1 MKTSGSTDSLRKAR
15 DLSREKSEVQ
25 LKIEQIVKDK
35 QRIDKQYVQT
45 QEEVK
50 ANKDKVRGVMTHGL
64 QVGVNFSD
72 EKAAQKRFD
81 IQVAHKSAEKQLS
94 ILNFAHMSCQKRYK
108 LMIAKQTKE
117 ISDIE
122 KELKLDTK
130 RLRLQTIL
138 WDRSESLVKL
148 YKDAFDDLM
157 NKVETPEPKPSAT
170 VKFIKPEITQIDEE
184 NEASVKFLSS
194 SILYEKSES
203 SFIRQ
208 KSTARFEDGGDIK
221 VSDKADAN
229 VPDTSLITSFNEKY
243 NEDLSVVSG
252 HVKSDKGSFFG
263 GTGSVGT
270 VPQK

>member
-138 WDRSESLVKL
+138 
-148 YKDAFDDLM
+148 
-157 NKVETPEPKPSAT
+157 
-170 VKFIKPEITQIDEE
+170 
-184 NEASVKFLSS
+184 
-194 SILYEKSES
+194 
-203 SFIRQ
+203 
-208 KSTARFEDGGDIK
+208 
-221 VSDKADAN
+221 
-229 VPDTSLITSFNEKY
+229 
-243 NEDLSVVSG
+243 
-252 HVKSDKGSFFG
+252 
-263 GTGSVGT
+263 
-270 VPQK
+270 